1 VNTARRV
8 LVVDDDPH
16 ILEVLGMRLESMG
29 LDVTAVGDPMAAVPL
44 LASTPFDLALFD
56 FRMDPMDGLALMR
69 EAHHRQ
75 AGLPVLI
82 MTAHATIDGAV
93 HAVKEGA
100 FDYLTKPFVT
110 EELRRKVG
118 TALQQRRWARDRSLL
133 RRLGE
138 SLASASRPESVLE
151 VVVQATR
158 EATETSRA
166 CVFLADAGTPTLHA
180 SAGAAAVDGALLVA
194 AALAVQAGDA
204 PGPEA
209 AEAGVVAV
217 PLVVDGKRR
226 GALVVV
232 RHPGVEMTN
241 EDRDVL
247 GVFAAQAAVAMKS
260 ADELARARS
269 GALTA
274 LGRVAT
280 QVAHEIN
287 NPLGGIKIFLALLGK
302 RLAAAGDEPGID
314 LVRKAERAIDR
325 LGRLVGDITAFGRSA
340 AVQREPAVPSDL
352 VHDSLALAQDRLTE
366 RRINVVLALEHA
378 TERFPLDARDVQRAL
393 LNLVL
398 NAIDAMEPG
407 GTLTLRSARATDG
420 TLALVVEDTGCGFA
434 PETRER
440 AFDLFFTTKSDGTGL
455 GMSIVRSVAERHG
468 GRVDIVSEPGRGTR
482 VTLVLAPA

>member
-1 VNTARRV
+1 MSARRV

-29 LDVTAVGDPMAAVPL
+29 LDVTAVGDPAAAVPL
-44 LASTPFDLALFD
+44 LAAAPFDLALFD
-56 FRMDPMDGLALMR
+56 LRMDPIDGLALMR
-69 EAHHRQ
+69 EAHGRQ
-75 AGLPVLI
+75 PGLPVLI

-110 EELRRKVG
+110 DELRRKVAH
-118 TALQQRRWARDRSLL
+118 ALRQRRWARDRSLL

-138 SLASASRPESVLE
+138 SLASANRPETVLE

-166 CVFLADAGTPTLHA
+166 CVFLDAGGTPSLHA
-180 SAGAAAVDGALLVA
+180 SAGAAPVADADLYA
-194 AALAVQAGDA
+194 AAEAVQAGREPA
-204 PGPEA
+204 PEA
-209 AEAGVVAV
+209 AHAGVVAV

-232 RHPGVEMTN
+232 RPAGVAMTG
-241 EDRDVL
+241 DDHDVL

-287 NPLGGIKIFLALLGK
+287 NPLGGIKLFLALLGK
-302 RLAAAGDEPGID
+302 RLGAAADEPGLD

-325 LGRLVGDITAFGRSA
+325 LARLVVDITAFGRSA
-340 AVQREPAVPSDL
+340 AVQREPTLPSEL
-352 VHDSLALAQDRLTE
+352 VHDCLALAHDRVTE
-366 RRINVVLALEHA
+366 RQVNVVLALDDGA
-378 TERFPLDARDVQRAL
+378 ERFPLDPRDVQRAL

-398 NAIDAMEPG
+398 NALDAMQPG
-407 GTLTLRSARATDG
+407 GTLTLRSARCADG
-420 TLALVVEDTGCGFA
+420 ALMLLVEDTGHGFE
-434 PETRER
+434 PETQAR
-440 AFDLFFTTKSDGTGL
+440 AFDLFFTTKSEGTGL

-468 GRVDIVSEPGRGTR
+468 GRVEIDSAPGRGTR
-482 VTLVLAPA
+482 VTLVLAPG